1 MADNV
6 IAIDGPAASGKSTVA
21 GLIAEKLGIPCIN
34 TGNMY
39 RAITFYALQ
48 QGLNLTECTEA
59 ILCPILN
66 SINLSYVKT
75 ASGNYEIM
83 LNGTFPGA
91 KIRTPEVA
99 SFVSSVSALPSV
111 RTWLVDK
118 QRELARLGLTVME
131 GRDIGTVI
139 FPNAK
144 YKFFVT
150 ASPEE
155 RARRRLA
162 QDGETPDGAT
172 IESVAKAIAE
182 RDLLDSTRKIA
193 PLKKADDA
201 VLVDTTCMTI
211 NEAIEY
217 ILRYI
222 K

>member
-39 RAITFYALQ
+39 RAITFHALE
-48 QGLNLTECTEA
+48 QGLDLAGCTEEK
-59 ILCPILN
+59 LLPILN
-66 SINLSYVKT
+66 SIDLSYVKT
-75 ASGNYEIM
+75 ASGSYEIM

-91 KIRTPEVA
+91 KIRSPEVA
-99 SFVSSVSALPSV
+99 SFVSSVAALPCV
-111 RTWLVDK
+111 RAWLVDK

-182 RDLLDSTRKIA
+182 RDLLDSTRKTA

-201 VLVDTTCMTI
+201 ILVDTTGMTI
-211 NEAIEY
+211 NEVIEY
-217 ILRYI
+217 ILRCV

>member
-21 GLIAEKLGIPCIN
+21 GLIADKLGIPCIN

-39 RAITFYALQ
+39 RAITFYALEL
-48 QGLNLTECTEA
+48 GLDLTECTAEKLSA
-59 ILCPILN
+59 ILN
-66 SINLSYVKT
+66 TINLSYVKN
-75 ASGNYEIM
+75 ASGKYEIM

-91 KIRTPEVA
+91 KIRTPAVA
-99 SFVSSVSALPSV
+99 SFVSSVAALPCV
-111 RTWLVDK
+111 RTWLIGK
-118 QRELARLGLTVME
+118 QRELAKFGLTVME

-139 FPNAK
+139 FPDAK

-201 VLVDTTCMTI
+201 ILIDTTAMTI
-211 NEAIEY
+211 NETIEH